1 MLDEVINQVLSTEGL
16 FLGQNQSWK
25 PPSSSSFLKGAQPPW
40 HTSTRFDS
48 WGLLSIS
55 LLWLYHAVVQK
66 KRTIHVHHSH
76 YPATTPKAAS
86 YLLSVAFSS
95 GCRCCRK
102 RTYVSPLQGGAQCC
116 DLAKNSPRQISKYDE
131 IWLLAPSNP
140 GTGAAHRM
148 WNCGHLG
155 QYSPEEKHPTSPLPG
170 ESHAWGLIS
179 AKPSEN
185 STTFTALKI
194 EHGTLVV

>member
-1 MLDEVINQVLSTEGL
+1 MIVPTPLKKYEFVRLDHHRNYWGKLKKWSKPPTRYYSYSSIMLDEVINQVLSTEGL

-95 GCRCCRK
+95 GCRCCRE

-116 DLAKNSPRQISKYDE
+116 GLA
-131 IWLLAPSNP
+131 A
-140 GTGAAHRM
+140 
-148 WNCGHLG
+148 
-155 QYSPEEKHPTSPLPG
+155 
-170 ESHAWGLIS
+170 
-179 AKPSEN
+179 
-185 STTFTALKI
+185 
-194 EHGTLVV
+194 